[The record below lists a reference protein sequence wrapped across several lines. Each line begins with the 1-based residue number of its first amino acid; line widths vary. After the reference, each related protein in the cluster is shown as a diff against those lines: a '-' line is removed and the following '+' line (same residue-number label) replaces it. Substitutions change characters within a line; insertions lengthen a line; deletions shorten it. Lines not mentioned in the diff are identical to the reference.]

1 MGMLA
6 VRSYDLELLN
16 RLVNVFGGDG
26 NSVEFVVR
34 VEKKK
39 KIPSGRKRLTHLNI
53 SS

>member
-16 RLVNVFGGDG
+16 RLVDVLGGDG

-34 VEKKK
+34 VEKKNEK
-39 KIPSGRKRLTHLNI
+39 KIPSGRKRLTTSN
-53 SS
+53 